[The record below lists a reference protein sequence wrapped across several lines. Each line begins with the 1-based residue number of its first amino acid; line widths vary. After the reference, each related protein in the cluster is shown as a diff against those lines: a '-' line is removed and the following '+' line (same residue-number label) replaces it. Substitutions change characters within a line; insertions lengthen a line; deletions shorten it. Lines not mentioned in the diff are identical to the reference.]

1 MTDPLRT
8 SLRLNND
15 LTVEEFVS
23 VVRRAERWGFDQ
35 VWVSNDL
42 YLRSAPVLLT
52 AAALATQRVR
62 LGVGIMNPYSVHPS
76 EIAMMAATLAEVS
89 DGRFLLG
96 LGAGAK
102 EFLSWAGIERP
113 RPLAR
118 TRDAAGRSRH
128 CSPVRD
134 RPARTDDLRQPSSAS
149 RRARCR
155 STSGR

>member
-15 LTVEEFVS
+15 LTVEEFVA

-96 LGAGAK
+96 TRCRCGGVPVLGGDRAPAPAGAYPRR
-102 EFLSWAGIERP
+102 RP
-113 RPLAR
+113 GDRG
-118 TRDAAGRSRH
+118 AA
-128 CSPVRD
+128 
-134 RPARTDDLRQPSSAS
+134 LRCAID
-149 RRARCR
+149 
-155 STSGR
+155 G